1 MAASVIQDAGGFVQ
15 WTDAMSGVST
25 APGVSAVDLSGLGYV
40 SADDAWNSA
49 SGSWSNAGGVALTA
63 STANWIRSYAGEQT
77 SLIGVPSWSSGI
89 SVPLIFAESRY
100 QQFDVPA
107 TATLTLPSQRGY
119 FGAIVDTVESSTDI
133 ISFYNNGTLVDAINV
148 TGIGIPH
155 SHGISPGN
163 DYSFYLNVD
172 FLGGVTYNQVEISE
186 TGGGTCGS
194 GNPGHWCLN
203 LIEAGMIATSATPVS
218 LTSLTSNDA
227 PASPTPL
234 PVLGGT
240 AMGLLA
246 IAGFALRGIAFG
258 RRRTA

>member
-15 WTDAMSGVST
+15 WTDTMSGVST
-25 APGVSAVDLSGLGYV
+25 ATGVSAVDLSGLGYV
-40 SADDAWNSA
+40 SNGR
-49 SGSWSNAGGVALTA
+49 SGSWSNASGVSLTA
-63 STANWIRSYAGEQT
+63 STADWLYSYAGEQT
-77 SLIGVPSWSSGI
+77 ALIGVPSSDYGVT
-89 SVPLIFAESRY
+89 VPQIFAASRY
-100 QQFDVPA
+100 SQPQGAGA

-186 TGGGTCGS
+186 TGGGTCSS
-194 GNPGHWCLN
+194 GNPGHWCMN
-203 LIEAGMIATSATPVS
+203 TIEVGAITTSASPVS
-218 LTSLTSNDA
+218 MTDLSSNGA

-234 PVLGGT
+234 PALGGT

-246 IAGFALRGIAFG
+246 IAGFALRAMTGG